1 MANRHRGRT
10 SAGVMESDAY
20 SGRAVRYVCDTPTE
34 RLRKEREGETG
45 KHLSS
50 KDPGRPLVPKRQT
63 AGVTTRHP
71 GETARSRS
79 CRPFRACFHP
89 RKKAGRHP
97 TAQTAS
103 GDMCGAPSMGQ
114 VPSGLAPSRGLFSRN
129 VTELFWCKRG
139 RRK

>member
-20 SGRAVRYVCDTPTE
+20 SGRAVRFVCDTPTE

-50 KDPGRPLVPKRQT
+50 KDPGRPLVPKHQT
-63 AGVTTRHP
+63 AGVTTGHP

-89 RKKAGRHP
+89 RKRQATTLPPRRRAVTRAEPPAWGRCRAVWLRAEGCSAG
-97 TAQTAS
+97 T
-103 GDMCGAPSMGQ
+103 
-114 VPSGLAPSRGLFSRN
+114 
-129 VTELFWCKRG
+129 
-139 RRK
+139 